1 MRRLPPIPT
10 RTDTLFP
17 YTTLFRSPI
26 CHSPLAFRLR
36 HCLPLSA
43 GLLLSIPSPPE
54 PVHECTRYP
63 CHAPLCP
70 HPRCCR
76 ASRTVAAHPREA
88 SLLRPRPGLSQTP
101 PAHRLCAPR
110 PRRFGRTRRS
120 EERRGGNK
128 CVRTV

>member
-1 MRRLPPIPT
+1 MIRRPPSST
-10 RTDTLFP
+10 LTATLFP
-17 YTTLFRSPI
+17 YTTLFR
-26 CHSPLAFRLR
+26 
-36 HCLPLSA
+36 SA

-88 SLLRPRPGLSQTP
+88 SLLRHRPGLSQTRR
-101 PAHRLCAPR
+101 AHRLCDQR
-110 PRRFGRTRRS
+110 PRRLGRTGSRS
-120 EERRGGNK
+120 EEHTSELQSLMLTSYAVFCLK
-128 CVRTV
+128 KKIQL